1 MKLEAEIKQN
11 HFTDNYEKAII
22 NILYTANWLRDI
34 QNSSFKEH
42 DLLIQHYNA
51 LRIIN
56 GRHPNPISP
65 GEIKEVML
73 DKSNDLT
80 RLLDKLVDK
89 ELIKRDLCEN
99 NRRKMDIVITAKGR
113 KLIQKL
119 EKPLNDIKAEIADR
133 MTGKEAAQLNLL
145 LDKLRE
151 QDLH

>member
-1 MKLEAEIKQN
+1 MKLEAEIKQD

-34 QNSSFKEH
+34 QNSFFKEH

-89 ELIKRDLCEN
+89 ELIKRELCEN
-99 NRRKMDIVITAKGR
+99 NRRKMDIVITARGR

-119 EKPLNDIKAEIADR
+119 EKPLNDIKAGIADR

>member
-1 MKLEAEIKQN
+1 MKLEEAIKQD
-11 HFTDNYEKAII
+11 HFTDNYEKAVI

-34 QNSSFKEH
+34 QNSFFKEYG
-42 DLLIQHYNA
+42 LLIQHYNA

-56 GRHPNPISP
+56 GRYPKPISP

-89 ELIKRDLCEN
+89 DLIKRELCEN

-119 EKPLNDIKAEIADR
+119 EKPHLAR
-133 MTGKEAAQLNLL
+133 VCS
-145 LDKLRE
+145 
-151 QDLH
+151 